1 MKELIAKWEKTPSED
16 DTFIRIDAEHPVDIY
31 VGKNG
36 KGEYQFMVMTDDKPL
51 PFPDSNYFTVRKGI
65 RKDGRYTTVFR
76 LFEIEHKQE
85 YFEFCFGLIGI
96 LKDYWERTHNGN

>member
-36 KGEYQFMVMTDDKPL
+36 KGEYQFMVT
-51 PFPDSNYFTVRKGI
+51 
-65 RKDGRYTTVFR
+65 
-76 LFEIEHKQE
+76 
-85 YFEFCFGLIGI
+85 
-96 LKDYWERTHNGN
+96 